1 MVGGTSWWQHGII
14 YHIYPRSFQDTDG
27 DGIGD
32 LRGIEE
38 RLEHIAG
45 LGCDAFWISPIYPSP
60 MRDHGYDV
68 ADYTGVHPLFGTLE
82 DFDRVVAKA
91 KSLGL
96 KVILDFVPN
105 HTSDQHPWFL
115 ESRASRES
123 EKRDWYVWRDAKP
136 DGSPPNNWISVFS
149 GSAWEWDEATGQ
161 YYLHSFLTEQPDL
174 NWRNPEVRAAMY
186 DAMRF
191 WLDRGVDGFR
201 VDVVYY
207 CMKDPE
213 LRDNPPNPGWKPGMP
228 EIDTLLQTHSNDHED
243 MAIVIAEMRG
253 VIDEYDDRLLIG
265 EIYLPLE
272 RLMAYYGRDLSGAH
286 LPFNFQLI
294 LTPWTAREVRAL
306 VEQYEGL
313 LPEGGWPNWV
323 LGNHDQTRVAA
334 RVGEAQARI
343 AAMLLFTLRG
353 TPTLYYGD
361 EIGMPNVEI
370 PPGRGEDAW
379 GRHEAGFTR
388 DPQRTPMQWD
398 ASRYAGFSTV
408 EPWLPLSPDHAVR
421 NVELQDRD
429 PGSMLTLHRRLIALR
444 RASPALAIGD
454 WSGIATEGDVFAFK
468 RRHGGDELTIVL
480 NFGTAEEAVP
490 DLGLA
495 GGVGRISLSTHLD
508 REDERVGPGVVLR
521 PNEGVIIVA

>member
-14 YHIYPRSFQDTDG
+14 YHVYPRSFQDTNG
-27 DGIGD
+27 DGVGD
-32 LRGIEE
+32 LKGIEQ

-45 LGCDAFWISPIYPSP
+45 LGCDAVWLSPIYTSP
-60 MRDHGYDV
+60 MKDHGYDV

-82 DFDRVVAKA
+82 DFDRLVAKA
-91 KSLGL
+91 KNLGL
-96 KVILDFVPN
+96 RVIMDFVPN
-105 HTSDQHPWFL
+105 HSSDQHPWFL
-115 ESRASRES
+115 ESRSSRDNPR
-123 EKRDWYVWRDAKP
+123 RDWYVWRDAKP

-149 GSAWEWDEATGQ
+149 GPAWQWDETTGQ
-161 YYLHSFLTEQPDL
+161 YYLHSFLAEQPDL

-201 VDVVYY
+201 LDVVYY

-228 EIDTLLQTHSNDHED
+228 EIDTLLQAHSNDHED
-243 MAIVIAEMRG
+243 MAIVVAEMRR
-253 VIDEYDDRLLIG
+253 VVDAYEDKLLIG

-272 RLMAYYGRDLSGAH
+272 RLMAYYGRDLEGTH

-294 LTPWTAREVRAL
+294 LTPWNAREVKAL

-313 LPEGGWPNWV
+313 LPQGGWPNWV
-323 LGNHDQTRVAA
+323 LGNHDQTRVAG

-379 GRHEAGFTR
+379 ARHEAAFSR

-398 ASRYAGFSTV
+398 DSAYAGFSTI
-408 EPWLPLSPDHAVR
+408 EPWLPLSADHQAR
-421 NVELQDRD
+421 NVALQDRD

-444 RASPALAIGD
+444 RASPALAIGA
-454 WSGIATEGDVFAFK
+454 WSGIETTGEVFAFE
-468 RRHGGDELTIVL
+468 RRHGGDELTVVL
-480 NFGTAEEAVP
+480 NFGTREEAVP
-490 DLGLA
+490 NLHLA
-495 GGVGRISLSTHLD
+495 GGAGRIALSTRLD
-508 REDERVGPGVVLR
+508 RDDEAVGPGVRLR
-521 PNEGVIIVA
+521 PNEGVVIVA